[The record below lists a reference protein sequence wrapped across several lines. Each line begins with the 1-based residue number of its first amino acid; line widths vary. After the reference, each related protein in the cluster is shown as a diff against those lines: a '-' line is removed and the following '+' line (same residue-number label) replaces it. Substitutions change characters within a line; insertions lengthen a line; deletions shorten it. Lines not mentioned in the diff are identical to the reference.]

1 MANRVTPFSIGQRW
15 YCDCEAKGRP
25 SFTFVIIGVGDK
37 HGEKRC
43 RLEYENPG
51 DRRAIPQ
58 HGHESVYSHKHL
70 KKYAVLVT
78 LYG

>member
-1 MANRVTPFSIGQRW
+1 MILGP
-15 YCDCEAKGRP
+15 
-25 SFTFVIIGVGDK
+25 GDK
-37 HGEKRC
+37 PNEKRC

-51 DRRAIPQ
+51 DRRAVPQ